1 MQWGILCSLNV
12 DLLITVICMGSLCF
26 ISFFFL
32 SLSLR
37 FSLTF
42 SWWFVGCLDC
52 PFSFPHHLA
61 SFFPNNQAELSQQ
74 SSSVRTTVEISK
86 VCKHTS
92 RKIKFRSMEIVGELS
107 HLIIK
112 SHYSKNKNNHYS
124 CLQVDDRHKSFL
136 TSMSLSYMSD
146 AGKKEIKQWAL
157 LYSAINS
164 SSNRSIINKFSS
176 FRVKL
181 GKT

>member
-1 MQWGILCSLNV
+1 MFN
-12 DLLITVICMGSLCF
+12 LL
-26 ISFFFL
+26 FL

-52 PFSFPHHLA
+52 PFSFPHHLS
-61 SFFPNNQAELSQQ
+61 SFFPNHQAELSQQ

-92 RKIKFRSMEIVGELS
+92 RKIKFRSMKIVGELS
-107 HLIIK
+107 HLIK
-112 SHYSKNKNNHYS
+112 SHYSKNKKNHYS
-124 CLQVDDRHKSFL
+124 CLQIDDRHKSFL
-136 TSMSLSYMSD
+136 TSISLSYMSH
-146 AGKKEIKQWAL
+146 AGKKEIKQCFTL

-164 SSNRSIINKFSS
+164 SSNRSVINKFSL